1 MRLSSAS
8 DVAERF
14 IMTDGFSVEIDDMG
28 AELSPDFGG
37 GERPDVPKY
46 RILLIGD
53 FAGSE
58 FAQLPGELAGATV
71 DVTADTFDAVM
82 SANGP
87 RVGLNLNDP
96 QDAKVSTTLDMR
108 FDSLKAL
115 DAEAV
120 AARIPAAKPLL
131 AAREAV
137 SGRLGGKSTHGDL
150 KSEID
155 RLINEAVS
163 LAWLSRAIDAPIATS
178 GAASTPP
185 PAGAVDDLLGSIDLG
200 ESGSNAPKRSAISSL
215 VASAAGGGL
224 SAAESTALRS
234 ALAEIDRRL
243 DAWLAAAMHSPAF
256 MAAES
261 AWRSAA
267 FLVRNIEFRKGIT
280 LTLLHARRAEVLDRL
295 KSLVIDPVFEQG
307 AAAPD
312 LIAFDYA
319 LGSGAAD
326 IETLDEITQHAASIP
341 AVALIGAG
349 PAYFGAKFAW
359 QIPTLPPLH
368 GVMDQWQFAKL
379 KTLRDQLYARS
390 TAVVFGQGLLRR
402 PSRRS
407 RDSAAEY
414 QFNEPAAGAH
424 ELIWANGVVAAAAVV
439 ARSVAG
445 TGWPTAV
452 TGIANGRVPGFT
464 TIDEDGPGQKAF
476 GPTDTL
482 MQLPKIQELGAV
494 GVNAVVGVKGEA
506 EAVLWNGITLAKPTR
521 WEEGGILEISLP
533 YQLFATRL
541 AGLLLGAKD
550 GWAGLPGDKVADTI
564 KTQIYNWL
572 GLHEQA
578 YPGGVV
584 VQTRAPEGDAAGLE
598 FAATVIPPPTILPGS
613 VPVVLGFRIR

>member
-1 MRLSSAS
+1 
-8 DVAERF
+8 
-14 IMTDGFSVEIDDMG
+14 MTDGFSVEVNDMG
-28 AELSPDFGG
+28 AELSPDFGEG
-37 GERPDVPKY
+37 DRPDVPKY
-46 RILLIGD
+46 RILLVSD

-58 FAQLPGELAGATV
+58 FAELPGDLANAPV
-71 DVTADTFDAVM
+71 DITADSFDAAM

-87 RVGLNLNDP
+87 RVGLNVHDP
-96 QDAKVSTTLDMR
+96 QDAKTAVQLDLR
-108 FDSLKAL
+108 FDALKAF
-115 DAEAV
+115 DAETV
-120 AARIPAAKPLL
+120 LSHIPAASVLL
-131 AAREAV
+131 AAREAIAA
-137 SGRLGGKSTHGDL
+137 RLGGKSTPADL
-150 KSEID
+150 KATLNK
-155 RLINEAVS
+155 LIGAAPS
-163 LAWLSRAIDAPIATS
+163 LAWLSKAMEASTGPVGGTQT
-178 GAASTPP
+178 STPP

-200 ESGSNAPKRSAISSL
+200 EGGVDAPKRSPVSSL
-215 VASAAGGGL
+215 IAAAAAGGGL
-224 SAAESTALRS
+224 SGAESSALRA

-243 DAWLAAAMHSPAF
+243 DVWLAAVMHSPAV

-280 LTLLHARRAEVLDRL
+280 LTLLHARRTELLDRL
-295 KSLVIDPVFEQG
+295 KRQVIDPVFDQG

-312 LIAFDYA
+312 LIAFDYV
-319 LGSGAAD
+319 LGSTAAD
-326 IETLDEITQHAASIP
+326 IETLDEIAQHAASIP
-341 AVALIGAG
+341 AVALVGAG
-349 PAYFGAKFAW
+349 PGFFGAKFAW

-407 RDSAAEY
+407 KDSAASY
-414 QFNEPAAGAH
+414 HFNEPAAGAH
-424 ELIWANGVVAAAAVV
+424 ELIWANGVVAAAAVA
-439 ARSVAG
+439 ARSVAS

-464 TIDEDGPGQKAF
+464 AIDDDVPGQKAF

-482 MQLPKIQELGAV
+482 MQLPKIQELGSV

-506 EAVLWNGITLAKPTR
+506 EAILWNGITLAKPTR

-541 AGLLLGAKD
+541 AGLLLAAKD
-550 GWAGLPGDKVADTI
+550 GWAALPADKVADTI

-578 YPGGVV
+578 YPGGVT

>member
-1 MRLSSAS
+1 
-8 DVAERF
+8 
-14 IMTDGFSVEIDDMG
+14 MTDGFSVEIDDMG

-37 GERPDVPKY
+37 GDRPDVPKY
-46 RILLIGD
+46 RILLVGD

-58 FAQLPGELAGATV
+58 FAQLPGELVKSTV
-71 DVTADTFDAVM
+71 DVTADTFDAIM
-82 SANGP
+82 ADNGP

-96 QDAKVSTTLDMR
+96 QDAKTTASLDLR
-108 FDSLKAL
+108 FNSLKSF
-115 DAEAV
+115 DAESV
-120 AARIPAAKPLL
+120 IGHIPGAGPLL
-131 AAREAV
+131 AAREVLA
-137 SGRLGGKSTHGDL
+137 GRLVGKSTPADL
-150 KSEID
+150 KSVIE
-155 RLINEAVS
+155 RLIGESPA
-163 LAWLSRAIDAPIATS
+163 LGWLSKAIETPSASTGGAPS
-178 GAASTPP
+178 STPP

-200 ESGSNAPKRSAISSL
+200 DSGPQASQPSAISS
-215 VASAAGGGL
+215 VIAAAAAGGISG
-224 SAAESTALRS
+224 AESTALRAAVS
-234 ALAEIDRRL
+234 EIDRRL
-243 DAWLAAAMHSPAF
+243 DAWLAGVLHAPAV

-280 LTLLHARRAEVLDRL
+280 LTLLHARRADMLSRL
-295 KSLVIDPVFEQG
+295 KSLVIDPVFDQG

-319 LGSGAAD
+319 LGSTATD
-326 IETLDEITQHAASIP
+326 IETLDEIAQHAASIP
-341 AVALIGAG
+341 AVALVGAG
-349 PAYFGAKFAW
+349 PGYFGAKFAW

-402 PSRRS
+402 PSRRAK
-407 RDSAAEY
+407 DSAASY

-452 TGIANGRVPGFT
+452 TGISNGRVPGFT
-464 TIDEDGPGQKAF
+464 AIDDDAPGQKAF

-482 MQLPKIQELGAV
+482 MQLPKIQELGSV

-550 GWAGLPGDKVADTI
+550 GWASLPSDKVADAI

-578 YPGGVV
+578 YPGGVT
-584 VQTRAPEGDAAGLE
+584 VQTRAPEGDTAGLE

>member
-1 MRLSSAS
+1 
-8 DVAERF
+8 
-14 IMTDGFSVEIDDMG
+14 MTDGFSVEIDDMG
-28 AELSPDFGG
+28 AELAPDFGDC
-37 GERPDVPKY
+37 ERPDVPKY
-46 RILLIGD
+46 RILLVGD

-58 FAQLPGELAGATV
+58 FAQLPGDLATRTV

-82 SANGP
+82 ASNGP
-87 RVGLNLNDP
+87 RVGLMLNDP
-96 QDAKVSTTLDMR
+96 QDAKSATTLDLR
-108 FDSLKAL
+108 FDSLKSF

-120 AARIPAAKPLL
+120 VGRIPAARPLL
-131 AAREAV
+131 AAREAIV
-137 SGRLGGKSTHGDL
+137 SRMGGKSTPADL
-150 KSEID
+150 KSAVEK
-155 RLINEAVS
+155 LVGEAPA
-163 LAWLSRAIDAPIATS
+163 LAWLAKTIEAPAAEGG
-178 GAASTPP
+178 GAPTSTPP
-185 PAGAVDDLLGSIDLG
+185 SAGAMDDLLGSIDLG
-200 ESGSNAPKRSAISSL
+200 DGGGEAPKRSPVSSL
-215 VASAAGGGL
+215 VAAAAGGGL
-224 SAAESTALRS
+224 SGAESSALRS

-243 DAWLAAAMHSPAF
+243 DAWLAAVLHSPAV

-280 LTLLHARRAEVLDRL
+280 LTLLHARRAELLDRL
-295 KSLVIDPVFEQG
+295 KSLVIEPVFDQG

-319 LGSGAAD
+319 LGSTAAD
-326 IETLDEITQHAASIP
+326 IETLDEIAQHAASIP
-341 AVALIGAG
+341 AVALVGAG
-349 PAYFGAKFAW
+349 PGYFGAKFAW

-390 TAVVFGQGLLRR
+390 TAIVFGQGLLRR
-402 PSRRS
+402 PSRRAK
-407 RDSAAEY
+407 DNAATY
-414 QFNEPAAGAH
+414 QFHEPAAGAH

-452 TGIANGRVPGFT
+452 TGISNGRVPGFT
-464 TIDEDGPGQKAF
+464 AIDDDAPGQKAF

-482 MQLPKIQELGAV
+482 MQLPKIQELGSV

-550 GWAGLPGDKVADTI
+550 GWASLPSDKVADTI

>member
-1 MRLSSAS
+1 
-8 DVAERF
+8 
-14 IMTDGFSVEIDDMG
+14 MTDGFGVEIDDMG
-28 AELSPDFGG
+28 AELSPDFGN

-46 RILLIGD
+46 RILLVGD
-53 FAGSE
+53 FGGSE
-58 FAQLPGELAGATV
+58 FAQLPGELAKATV

-82 SANGP
+82 AANGP
-87 RVGLNLNDP
+87 RVGLNVNDP
-96 QDAKVSTTLDMR
+96 QDAKSATTLDLR
-108 FDSLKAL
+108 FDSLKSF

-137 SGRLGGKSTHGDL
+137 AARLGGKSTSDDL
-150 KSEID
+150 KAAID
-155 RLINEAVS
+155 RLVGETPA
-163 LAWLSRAIDAPIATS
+163 LAWLPKTLDAPAAT
-178 GAASTPP
+178 GAAQPSAPP

-200 ESGSNAPKRSAISSL
+200 DPGSDAPKRSPVSSL
-215 VASAAGGGL
+215 IASAASGGL
-224 SAAESTALRS
+224 SGAESTALRS

-243 DAWLAAAMHSPAF
+243 DAWLAAAVHSSAI

-280 LTLLHARRAEVLDRL
+280 LTLLHARRAELLDRL

-312 LIAFDYA
+312 LIAFDYP
-319 LGSGAAD
+319 LGSTAAD
-326 IETLDEITQHAASIP
+326 IETLDEIAQHAASIP
-341 AVALIGAG
+341 AVALVGAG
-349 PAYFGAKFAW
+349 PGFFGAKFAW

-402 PSRRS
+402 PSRRAK
-407 RDSAAEY
+407 DGAASY

-464 TIDEDGPGQKAF
+464 AIDDDAPSQKAF

-482 MQLPKIQELGAV
+482 MQLPKIQELGSV

-506 EAVLWNGITLAKPTR
+506 EAVLWNGITLARPTR

-550 GWAGLPGDKVADTI
+550 GWTSLPADKVADTI

-578 YPGGVV
+578 YPGGIT

-613 VPVVLGFRIR
+613 VPVVLGFRIL